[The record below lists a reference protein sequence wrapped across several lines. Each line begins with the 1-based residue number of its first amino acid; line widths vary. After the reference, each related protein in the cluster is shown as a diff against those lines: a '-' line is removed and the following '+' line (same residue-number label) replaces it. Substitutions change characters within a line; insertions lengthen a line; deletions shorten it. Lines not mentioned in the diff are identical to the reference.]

1 LTSLLTDGS
10 GTTELSDNVT
20 TTGAQTYNDDVDL
33 KGDVIAES
41 TGGSDITFA
50 RTVDGAH
57 NLTVNTTGSTMF
69 RGNVGPDTSLT
80 TLMTDAGGTTHV
92 SGNVTTTSGITFGDN
107 VTADGISS
115 LLKQRID
122 AGAGTLDADGNIKKT
137 TAGNLTLAGGN
148 GIVLGGNVRGIPGTG
163 GFRAEDTITFE
174 NNVTADGGDQWFDA
188 GVGTLWAQGK
198 ITKTGTGDLHLGGDE
213 AVDLDD
219 DVDIQTDGGSL
230 FIEDDFTAEGDLLA
244 SKDVIFAGSVV
255 NAILDGSGNQLID
268 ARAGTLTASGT
279 ITKTDTGNL
288 TLSGGILVNL
298 DGKVQVGYG
307 DLLITDTVDA
317 EELLQAGGLVHLQG
331 SSNNLADDVTGN
343 GITFNSAVTADGGAP
358 QSFDATT
365 GTLLASNTITK
376 TTSGNLTL
384 GGDTDI
390 ELHGTVE
397 VQDGSLF
404 IEDDFHASAD
414 LLASQDI
421 TFAGSAV
428 NGELDGIGDQ
438 RIDAQTGTLTANGWL
453 HKGDGSLYL
462 EAAGDISLADY
473 VEADSGG
480 VSIISENGKIFTPG
494 GLNDTLNV
502 PITGSSNDNIN
513 GSTGVTLRDGGKGAV
528 VIISK
533 DGLKLGANS
542 TLIAGGTYYPDSVD
556 DRSAIYFRYDG
567 EHKGER
573 IDVAVYI
580 ASMDS
585 DVYIGSQGVQ
595 VASGGTMVADAYDAV
610 VFEDGFVNTIS
621 SLEWLEACSRIT
633 TSLGEAAS
641 QGTLP
646 YADDPETMQ
655 DFLEDSYVLRG
666 DSFVEALVLYGDIEE
681 QDTIPKRTPME
692 AEASATS
699 MPASPEI
706 SDIGQIESTV
716 SGDLQWLGEELG
728 LCEGDQ
734 QGEDDNRCQEITQA
748 YLAGAFLQ
756 ASDMRPQQAAAQ
768 LRQLAGLLHDT
779 DGSRIAALGR
789 VINEF
794 AQPDVPP
801 SPEQFASIG
810 QAFAIHVNDGTHYST
825 AKEWLD
831 ALAEYTMLLISE
843 IGWSSDDSVAF
854 VMSKY
859 GPTVTE
865 TSDVG
870 IVAFIQMHL
879 EDISG

>member
-1 LTSLLTDGS
+1 MAGNT
-10 GTTELSDNVT
+10 
-20 TTGAQTYNDDVDL
+20 
-33 KGDVIAES
+33 
-41 TGGSDITFA
+41 ITK
-50 RTVDGAH
+50 
-57 NLTVNTTGSTMF
+57 
-69 RGNVGPDTSLT
+69 
-80 TLMTDAGGTTHV
+80 
-92 SGNVTTTSGITFGDN
+92 TTS
-107 VTADGISS
+107 
-115 LLKQRID
+115 
-122 AGAGTLDADGNIKKT
+122 
-137 TAGNLTLAGGN
+137 GNLTLNGG
-148 GIVLGGNVRGIPGTG
+148 
-163 GFRAEDTITFE
+163 
-174 NNVTADGGDQWFDA
+174 
-188 GVGTLWAQGK
+188 
-198 ITKTGTGDLHLGGDE
+198 TK
-213 AVDLDD
+213 VDLDGAV
-219 DVDIQTDGGSL
+219 DVRMGGL
-230 FIEDDFTAEGDLLA
+230 TVTGGPLDAEGLL
-244 SKDVIFAGSVV
+244 K
-255 NAILDGSGNQLID
+255 
-268 ARAGTLTASGT
+268 
-279 ITKTDTGNL
+279 
-288 TLSGGILVNL
+288 
-298 DGKVQVGYG
+298 
-307 DLLITDTVDA
+307 
-317 EELLQAGGLVHLQG
+317 AGGLVHLQG
-331 SSNNLADDVTGN
+331 SSNNLYGDVTGN
-343 GITFNSAVTADGGAP
+343 GITFDNAVEADGGN
-358 QSFDATT
+358 QLFDATV
-365 GTLLASNTITK
+365 GILLAGNTITK
-376 TTSGNLTL
+376 TTAGNLTL

-390 ELHGTVE
+390 DLHGTVE

-421 TFAGSAV
+421 TFAGSTV

-438 RIDAQTGTLTANGWL
+438 RIDAQTGTLIANGWL
-453 HKGDGSLYL
+453 HKEDGSLYL

-473 VEADSGG
+473 VKADSGG
-480 VSIISENGKIFTPG
+480 VSIISGNGKIFTPYG
-494 GLNDTLNV
+494 SGTLNV
-502 PITGSSNDNIN
+502 VISGSSNDDDIN
-513 GSTGVTLRDGGKGAV
+513 GSSTGVTLRDGGKGAI

-533 DGLKLGANS
+533 DDLKLGANS

-556 DRSAIYFRYDG
+556 DRSAVYFRDDG

-585 DVYIGSQGVQ
+585 DVYVGSQGVQ
-595 VASGGTMVADAYDAV
+595 VEPGGTMVADAYDTV
-610 VFEDGFVNTIS
+610 VFEDEFVDTIG
-621 SLEWLEACSRIT
+621 SLEWLEACSRVT
-633 TSLGEAAS
+633 TSLSEAAS

-655 DFLEDSYVLRG
+655 DLLEDSYVLRG
-666 DSFVEALVLYGDIEE
+666 DSFIEALVLYGDIEE
-681 QDTIPKRTPME
+681 QETIPKRTPME

-699 MPASPEI
+699 MPTSPEI

-810 QAFAIHVNDGTHYST
+810 QAFAIHVNDGTHYAT
-825 AKEWLD
+825 AKQWLD

-843 IGWSSDDSVAF
+843 IGWSPDDSVAF

-865 TSDVG
+865 ASDVG
-870 IVAFIQMHL
+870 VVAFIQMHL
-879 EDISG
+879 EDLIG